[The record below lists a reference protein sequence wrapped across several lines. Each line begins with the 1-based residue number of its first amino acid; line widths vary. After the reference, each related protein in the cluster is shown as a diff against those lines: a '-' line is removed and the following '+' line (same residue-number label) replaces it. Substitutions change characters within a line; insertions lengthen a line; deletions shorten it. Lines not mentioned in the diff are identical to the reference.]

1 MTIHN
6 QPERPE
12 DYCGTTYAA
21 KLLGLSVGTIQ
32 TLVEKTELQAWK
44 TQGGHRR
51 ISMQSIREYQRRH
64 NMMSTLPEGR
74 QGRLKVLLVEDD
86 AVTREMMRDFCTRCD
101 MPVDCTAM
109 SSGLEAL
116 IDISSI
122 MPDVLIAD
130 LNMPGVDGF
139 ELLRTLRQ
147 NFLFKRMTY
156 LVISALTADEVESR
170 GSLPEGTIFVAKPV
184 NLQWLN
190 GFFTAL
196 MSSRHADHVNRERVA
211 LPV

>member
-1 MTIHN
+1 MQTH
-6 QPERPE
+6 QAPDTLE

-32 TLVEKTELQAWK
+32 TLVEKNELQAWK

-51 ISMQSIREYQRRH
+51 ISMPSIRDYQRKH
-64 NMMSTLPEGR
+64 NMLMSPIDSR
-74 QGRLKVLLVEDD
+74 QTRLKVLLVEDD
-86 AVTREMMRDFCTRCD
+86 AVTRDMLRDFCNRCE

-122 MPDVLIAD
+122 QPDVLIAD

-147 NFLFKRMTY
+147 MPQFNRMTS
-156 LVISALTADEVESR
+156 LVISALTPDEIAAR
-170 GSLPEGTIFVAKPV
+170 GGLPEGTIFMAKPL
-184 NLQWLN
+184 NMQWFN

-196 MSSRHADHVNRERVA
+196 MAGWKVEFQSN
-211 LPV
+211 

>member
-1 MTIHN
+1 MQTN
-6 QPERPE
+6 STPDKLE

-32 TLVEKTELQAWK
+32 TLVEKNELLAWK

-51 ISMQSIREYQRRH
+51 ISMPSIREYQRKH
-64 NMMSTLPEGR
+64 NMLTTLADPKD
-74 QGRLKVLLVEDD
+74 QRLRVLLVEDD
-86 AVTREMMRDFCTRCD
+86 AVTREMLKDFCNRCP

-122 MPDVLIAD
+122 QPDVLIAD

-139 ELLRTLRQ
+139 ELLRTLR
-147 NFLFKRMTY
+147 NNPHFNKMTC
-156 LVISALTADEVESR
+156 LVVSALSQEDIESR
-170 GSLPEGTIFVAKPV
+170 GGLPEGTIFMAKPI
-184 NLQWLN
+184 NMHWFN
-190 GFFTAL
+190 GFFSAL
-196 MSSRHADHVNRERVA
+196 IAGRLA
-211 LPV
+211 

>member
-1 MTIHN
+1 MTSIM
-6 QPERPE
+6 
-12 DYCGTTYAA
+12 
-21 KLLGLSVGTIQ
+21 
-32 TLVEKTELQAWK
+32 TE
-44 TQGGHRR
+44 
-51 ISMQSIREYQRRH
+51 
-64 NMMSTLPEGR
+64 NR
-74 QGRLKVLLVEDD
+74 QNRLKVLLVEDEE
-86 AVTREMMRDFCTRCD
+86 VTREMMRDFCARCD

-122 MPDVLIAD
+122 MPDILIAD

-147 NFLFKRMTY
+147 NPNFNRMTY
-156 LVISALTADEVESR
+156 LVISALSADEIQSR

-196 MSSRHADHVNRERVA
+196 MAGR
-211 LPV
+211 L

>member
-1 MTIHN
+1 MQTRLN
-6 QPERPE
+6 PDTPE

-32 TLVEKTELQAWK
+32 TLVEKNELQAWK

-51 ISMQSIREYQRRH
+51 ISMPSIRDYQKKH
-64 NMMSTLPEGR
+64 NMLLNPLETKEN
-74 QGRLKVLLVEDD
+74 RLRVLLVEDD
-86 AVTREMMRDFCTRCD
+86 PVTRDMIRDFCNRCD

-116 IDISSI
+116 IDMASI
-122 MPDVLIAD
+122 QPDVLIAD

-139 ELLRTLRQ
+139 ELLKTLKQ
-147 NFLFKRMTY
+147 SEQFQRMTC
-156 LVISALTADEVESR
+156 LVISALSQDEITAK
-170 GSLPEGTIFVAKPV
+170 GGLPEGTIFMAKPV
-184 NLQWLN
+184 STQWLN

-196 MSSRHADHVNRERVA
+196 VAGRKMDHAVA
-211 LPV
+211 LS

>member
-1 MTIHN
+1 MSTHIQH
-6 QPERPE
+6 ERPE

-32 TLVEKTELQAWK
+32 TLVEKNELQAWK

-51 ISMQSIREYQRRH
+51 ISMQSIRDYQRRH
-64 NMMSTLPEGR
+64 HMSSVIPENR
-74 QGRLKVLLVEDD
+74 HNRLKVLLVEDD
-86 AVTREMMRDFCTRCD
+86 DVTREMMRDFCGRCD
-101 MPVDCTAM
+101 IPVDCTAM
-109 SSGLEAL
+109 ASGLEAL

-147 NFLFKRMTY
+147 NPTFNRITY
-156 LVISALTADEVESR
+156 LVISALSAEEVESR

-190 GFFTAL
+190 GFLTA
-196 MSSRHADHVNRERVA
+196 MMTNRHAE
-211 LPV
+211 

>member
-1 MTIHN
+1 MSTSN
-6 QPERPE
+6 TPERPE

-32 TLVEKTELQAWK
+32 TLVEKSELQAWK

-51 ISMQSIREYQRRH
+51 IAMQSIRDYQRRH
-64 NMMSTLPEGR
+64 NMTSMAPESR
-74 QGRLKVLLVEDD
+74 NNRLKVLLVEDD
-86 AVTREMMRDFCTRCD
+86 DVTREMMREFCTRCD
-101 MPVDCTAM
+101 IPVDCTAM
-109 SSGLEAL
+109 ASGLEAL

-122 MPDVLIAD
+122 MPDILIAD

-147 NFLFKRMTY
+147 NPTFNRITY
-156 LVISALTADEVESR
+156 LVISALSTEEIESR
-170 GSLPEGTIFVAKPV
+170 GSLPEGTIFMAKPV

-196 MSSRHADHVNRERVA
+196 MTHRHAD
-211 LPV
+211 